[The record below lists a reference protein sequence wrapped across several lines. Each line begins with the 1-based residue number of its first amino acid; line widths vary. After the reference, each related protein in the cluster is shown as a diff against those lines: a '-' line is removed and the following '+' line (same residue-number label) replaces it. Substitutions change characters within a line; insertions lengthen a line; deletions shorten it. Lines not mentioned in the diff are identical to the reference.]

1 MINRVVYSNT
11 GLEGAQA
18 VKNND
23 GTETLILKGIELLES
38 KNDPI
43 ATQENNLTDL
53 YTAVGGVDI
62 DFMYSLQVVDRER
75 PVYQEKGIGCIKL
88 IDSNFILLR
97 KETLS
102 GSKTPSK
109 LYLPNTHVRVAT
121 CMPRSI
127 LEIQSRPNSVIA
139 TNGGDQK
146 LQTIEIPPGCVLGN
160 IDGELRPVHMG
171 QLLLNVTDELV
182 VERLSEHEQQI
193 NLNTKRLDLTN
204 KNSVLNTPVLR
215 VTPDNFSDTSKPNP
229 QQGMIIYN
237 TESRSLQFYDGD
249 DWRSLVWS

>member
-11 GLEGAQA
+11 GLEGAQV
-18 VKNND
+18 VKNNN
-23 GTETLILKGIELLES
+23 GTETVILKGIEFLES

-43 ATQENNLTDL
+43 ATQDNNLTDL
-53 YTAVGGVDI
+53 YTAVGGADT
-62 DFMYSLQVVDRER
+62 DFMYSLQVIDQGR

-88 IDSNFILLR
+88 IDSNFLLLR
-97 KETLS
+97 KETFS
-102 GSKTPSK
+102 GSESPAK
-109 LYLPNTHVRVAT
+109 LYLPNSHVRVAT

-127 LEIQSRPNSVIA
+127 LEIQPRPNSVIA
-139 TNGGDQK
+139 TNGGQQK
-146 LQTIEIPPGCVLGN
+146 LQTIEVPDGCVLGN
-160 IDGELRPVHMG
+160 IDGELRPVPIAN
-171 QLLLNVTDELV
+171 LLFNITDEFV
-182 VERLSEHEQQI
+182 ATKLSEHQEQI
-193 NLNTKRLDLTN
+193 NLNTNRLDLTN
-204 KNSVLNTPVLR
+204 KNSVLNTPILR

>member
-1 MINRVVYSNT
+1 
-11 GLEGAQA
+11 
-18 VKNND
+18 
-23 GTETLILKGIELLES
+23 
-38 KNDPI
+38 
-43 ATQENNLTDL
+43 
-53 YTAVGGVDI
+53 
-62 DFMYSLQVVDRER
+62 
-75 PVYQEKGIGCIKL
+75 
-88 IDSNFILLR
+88 
-97 KETLS
+97 
-102 GSKTPSK
+102 
-109 LYLPNTHVRVAT
+109 
-121 CMPRSI
+121 MPRSI

-160 IDGELRPVHMG
+160 IDGELRPIHTSN
-171 QLLLNVTDELV
+171 LLYNITDEFV
-182 VERLSEHEQQI
+182 AIKLSEHEEQI

-204 KNSVLNTPVLR
+204 KDSVLNTPVLR